1 MIRKALG
8 LKEKSGTTKAIA
20 YDVSNITYLSTPV
33 IFYDWEAEDYT
44 LKGYVGNSEVYK
56 IIQKIIQ

>member
-33 IFYDWEAEDYT
+33 IFYDWEA
-44 LKGYVGNSEVYK
+44 
-56 IIQKIIQ
+56 